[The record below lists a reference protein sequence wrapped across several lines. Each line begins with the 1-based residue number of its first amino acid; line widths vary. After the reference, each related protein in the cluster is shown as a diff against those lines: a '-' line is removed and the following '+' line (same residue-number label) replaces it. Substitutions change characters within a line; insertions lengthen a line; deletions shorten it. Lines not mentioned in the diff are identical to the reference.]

1 MKTLARLGM
10 LIVVLGAIVY
20 PLRLDDVPNLFPAGT
35 PTPSGD
41 TAVGPTPSPTGGET
55 TLTQSPTAT
64 ARATPRATPSRTP
77 TLPPTLAPTPP
88 PTPTPTPAPTPPPTP
103 APTPLRTP
111 APTPTPTITTG
122 AWPTVRHI
130 YQIVFENHESTEI
143 IGSSQALYINSL
155 IRGYEVATNYT
166 AVAKP
171 SQPNY
176 LAMFA
181 GSTLGVSDNDNHDLT
196 AANLADQIEASGR
209 DWRVAAQ
216 NYPLGCFT
224 GASASDGADG
234 SGTYTRKHNPAISFT
249 QISGDPARCA
259 KITDFAHFNP
269 AVANYWMIIPN
280 MCNSMHDCDIKT
292 GDTWLK
298 AFLPTILDSPAFKAD
313 GLIVITWD
321 EGSTKIGGGGKVA
334 TIFISPKG
342 KIVFSSPTAHT
353 HYSLLRT
360 IQELWGLPCLA
371 KSCSANTM
379 REFFP

>member
-20 PLRLDDVPNLFPAGT
+20 PVRLDGIPNLFPGSLPNLFPTGT
-35 PTPSGD
+35 PTPTGD
-41 TAVGPTPSPTGGET
+41 TAVRPTPSPTGGET
-55 TLTQSPTAT
+55 ILTQSPTSTFASS
-64 ARATPRATPSRTP
+64 AGPTPRLTTS
-77 TLPPTLAPTPP
+77 
-88 PTPTPTPAPTPPPTP
+88 PTPTVRLTPAPTPV
-103 APTPLRTP
+103 RTP
-111 APTPTPTITTG
+111 VPTPTSTVATG
-122 AWPTVRHI
+122 AWPKIGHI
-130 YQIVFENHESTEI
+130 YQIVFENTESTEI
-143 IGSSQALYINSL
+143 IGNLADARYLNTL
-155 IRGYEVATNYT
+155 ITAYEVATNYT

-181 GSTLGVSDNDNHDLT
+181 GSTLNITDNKNHDLD
-196 AANLADQIEASGR
+196 APNLADQIEASGR

-224 GASASDGADG
+224 GASASGGADG

-249 QISGDPARCA
+249 QISGNPTRCA

-269 AVANYWMIIPN
+269 AVANYWMIVPN
-280 MCNSMHDCDIKT
+280 LCISMHDCSIRT
-292 GDTWLK
+292 GDNWLEG
-298 AFLPTILDSPAFKAD
+298 FLPTILDSPAFKAD
-313 GLIVITWD
+313 GLIIITWD
-321 EGSTKIGGGGKVA
+321 EGSTSIGGGGKVA

>member
-10 LIVVLGAIVY
+10 LIAVLGAIVY
-20 PLRLDDVPNLFPAGT
+20 PVRLDDVPNLFPAGT
-35 PTPSGD
+35 PTPSSD
-41 TAVGPTPSPTGGET
+41 TAVGPTSSPTGGET

-64 ARATPRATPSRTP
+64 ARATPRATPSPTP
-77 TLPPTLAPTPP
+77 TL
-88 PTPTPTPAPTPPPTP
+88 PPTP
-103 APTPLRTP
+103 APTPTPTPVPTPVPTPSTPTPSTP
-111 APTPTPTITTG
+111 APTPTPTIATG
-122 AWPTVRHI
+122 AWPTIRHI

-143 IGSSQALYINSL
+143 IGNVSQARYLNSL
-155 IRGYEVATNYT
+155 ITAYEVATNYT

-181 GSTLGVSDNDNHDLT
+181 GSTLGVTDNNNHDLT

-224 GASASDGADG
+224 GASASGGADG

-269 AVANYWMIIPN
+269 AVANYWMIVPN
-280 MCNSMHDCDIKT
+280 LCISMHDCSIKT
-292 GDTWLK
+292 GDDWLK
-298 AFLPTILDSPAFKAD
+298 AFLPTILDSSAFKAD
-313 GLIVITWD
+313 GLIIITWD
-321 EGSTKIGGGGKVA
+321 EGSTSIGGGGKVA

-360 IQELWGLPCLA
+360 IQGLWGLPCLA
-371 KSCSANTM
+371 NSCSANTM

>member
-10 LIVVLGAIVY
+10 LIAVLGAIVY
-20 PLRLDDVPNLFPAGT
+20 PVRLDGVPNLFPAGT
-35 PTPSGD
+35 PTPTSD

-88 PTPTPTPAPTPPPTP
+88 PTPAPTPP
-103 APTPLRTP
+103 RTP
-111 APTPTPTITTG
+111 VPTPTATIATG
-122 AWPTVRHI
+122 AWPSVRHI
-130 YQIVFENHESTEI
+130 YQIVFENTESTKI
-143 IGSSQALYINSL
+143 IGNVSDARFLNTL
-155 IRGYEVATNYT
+155 ITAYEVATNYT

-181 GSTLGVSDNDNHDLT
+181 GSTLGVTDNNNHDLT
-196 AANLADQIEASGR
+196 ATNLADQIEASGR

-216 NYPLGCFT
+216 NYPMGCFT
-224 GASASDGADG
+224 GASASGGADG

-269 AVANYWMIIPN
+269 AVANYWMIVPN
-280 MCNSMHDCDIKT
+280 MCNSMHDCSIKV

-298 AFLPTILDSPAFKAD
+298 GFLPTILDSPTFQAD
-313 GLIVITWD
+313 GLIIITWD
-321 EGSTKIGGGGKVA
+321 EGSTSIGGGGKVA

-353 HYSLLRT
+353 HYSLLHT
-360 IQELWGLPCLA
+360 IQGLWDLPCLA
-371 KSCSANTM
+371 KTCSANTM